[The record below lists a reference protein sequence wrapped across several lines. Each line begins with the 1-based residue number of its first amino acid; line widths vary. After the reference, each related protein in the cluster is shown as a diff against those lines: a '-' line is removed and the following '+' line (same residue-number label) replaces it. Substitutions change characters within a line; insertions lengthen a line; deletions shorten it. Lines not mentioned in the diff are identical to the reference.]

1 MVIVNNLDDALCTLF
16 NNRGTEPALVL
27 EHHAAMLK
35 ELCEELKEFAP
46 RGITGD
52 AFRGILD
59 ECLHLATRELDDESL
74 PWWDE
79 DIADNLLGVVKMAD
93 DVIVYRKAKSWAA
106 SRYWDDWK
114 LRVLFEKV
122 EAEYKKIWFFVGE
135 IECLNLLA
143 HQILVWLTA
152 RLTLISEYKNK

>member
-1 MVIVNNLDDALCTLF
+1 MNVNNLDCDLRLIFSKGYADPET
-16 NNRGTEPALVL
+16 VL
-27 EHHAAMLK
+27 EHHTTILQ

-46 RGITGD
+46 KGITGD
-52 AFRGILD
+52 AFRSILD
-59 ECLHLATRELDDESL
+59 ECLHLATRELDDENL

-79 DIADNLLGVVKMAD
+79 DIADNLLTVVKLAD
-93 DVIVYRKAKSWAA
+93 DVIEYRKAKSWAA
-106 SRYWDDWK
+106 SHYWDNWK
-114 LRVLFEKV
+114 LRLLFEKV